1 MRGPSRNYDAWALS
15 SSLVS
20 LHFLSDG
27 MADPDTYGNPERD
40 IEQVSFI
47 IRLIFFFSV
56 KINYMVLDFCFRIF
70 ILFFIALSY
79 CLFLS
84 YVAVTLQIEDV
95 FVSYVCG
102 CQTLHW
108 HVIAFNHFHVFKL
121 LYVSMLILCLVFVLV
136 LHRFQVIVHF
146 SIGIIIL

>member
-56 KINYMVLDFCFRIF
+56 KINYMVLDF
-70 ILFFIALSY
+70 FFLNFYS
-79 CLFLS
+79 F
-84 YVAVTLQIEDV
+84 
-95 FVSYVCG
+95 
-102 CQTLHW
+102 
-108 HVIAFNHFHVFKL
+108 FH
-121 LYVSMLILCLVFVLV
+121 S
-136 LHRFQVIVHF
+136 
-146 SIGIIIL
+146 IIILFVSKLCSSDTSDRRRLCVICVWVSDTTLTRDCIQSLPCFQIVICINVDIVFGVRVSAS